1 MNFNLLVKSI
11 QQIHSF
17 LQQSAVMA
25 INRHITIRNWLIG
38 FLNQSSLI
46 LQSPIAELQNTENE
60 ASIILQSLI
69 TKSPDQLQI
78 PSDKLISK
86 LSFTHLIQLL
96 SIADHLKR
104 TFYELE
110 CIKGNWSVRELRR
123 QINSLYFERCGLS
136 KNPAK
141 LSAMIVEKAEPMQA
155 VDVIKSVYAFE
166 FLG

>member
-46 LQSPIAELQNTENE
+46 LQS
-60 ASIILQSLI
+60 LI
-69 TKSPDQLQI
+69 TKSPDESQI

-96 SIADHLKR
+96 PIADPLKR